1 MHTGTELIRRVSE
14 LDGGVWDISDDK
26 LILPKWIE
34 AAQKR
39 SVERSRRP
47 VLSLDIARFGE
58 DETCRHASRGRW
70 IRLHRAQHKADTMTT
85 GHIAKAYRDIREE
98 RG

>member
-58 DETCRHASRGRW
+58 DETCRHASRGRSLFAVFAAHTSELLAAVSDPPVESA
-70 IRLHRAQHKADTMTT
+70 RN
-85 GHIAKAYRDIREE
+85 
-98 RG
+98 